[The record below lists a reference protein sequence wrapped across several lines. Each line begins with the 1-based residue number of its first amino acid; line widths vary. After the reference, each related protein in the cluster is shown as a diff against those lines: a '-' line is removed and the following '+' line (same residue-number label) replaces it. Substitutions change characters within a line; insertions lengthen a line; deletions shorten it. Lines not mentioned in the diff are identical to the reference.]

1 MIYKFLLDV
10 VRNCSPEIAL
20 DEFKALFL
28 EHRSHP
34 GNLSAFSD
42 LVLLLKHNEKDE
54 FLGTLKRCCYILVNN
69 WETQRKTHCIPALV
83 SSFTDVNWNAPI
95 ASKPRQRLQA
105 WLQEFVTSQDYED
118 LKLFTAQHLRP
129 QGENPTEADAPEPH
143 WSTRYT
149 SYLLV
154 PQFMNA
160 ENSPEQRAVAQKR
173 SQELKDKFKFDLA
186 MYTAR
191 SQSGIPDRKT
201 DLQNPT
207 GLGDDVLRLI
217 KTIVARQGRYSYS
230 HFANIFLKQIQGL
243 SYGEFKGALCNYLSY
258 STDSAVQQNSVSKQL
273 LRRIQNLYP
282 DYSDDGLDEALL
294 LRTCNRVIDFL
305 TIERNDT
312 PSDFFVF
319 ILTQGHAL
327 TLVVLLLKIVLV
339 CPNTRTHLDHQV
351 AKLIRY
357 YMQYPVDDCD
367 WVVHFFEVF
376 NIAFAIHGDRN
387 VEYNLIRIRSGK
399 TADYDSADQDLMENY
414 RIFSQYKDG
423 ASPKLIP
430 FEKPSPRQSMTS

>member
-1 MIYKFLLDV
+1 MIYKFLLGV

-42 LVLLLKHNEKDE
+42 LVLLLKHHEKDQ
-54 FLGTLKRCCYILVNN
+54 FLGTLKRCCYILINN
-69 WETQRKTHCIPALV
+69 WETQRQTQCIPDLIA
-83 SSFTDVNWNAPI
+83 SFTKIDWNTPVAT
-95 ASKPRQRLQA
+95 KPRQHLKA
-105 WLQEFVTSQDYED
+105 WLQEFVNSQDYED
-118 LKLFTAQHLRP
+118 LKLFASEHLNTRSQQQEGQGPPEQH
-129 QGENPTEADAPEPH
+129 
-143 WSTRYT
+143 WITRYT

-160 ENSPEQRAVAQKR
+160 ENSPEQRAVARKR
-173 SQELKDKFKFDLA
+173 SQELKDRFKFDLA

-191 SQSGIPDRKT
+191 SQSGIRNT
-201 DLQNPT
+201 NHDLQNPT
-207 GLGDDVLRLI
+207 GLGDEVLGLI
-217 KTIVARQGRYSYS
+217 KTIVARQGRYNYSYFS
-230 HFANIFLKQIQGL
+230 NIFLKQIKGL
-243 SYGEFKGALCNYLSY
+243 TYDKFKVALCNYLSHA
-258 STDSAVQQNSVSKQL
+258 TNLNVQQNPISQTL
-273 LRRIQNLYP
+273 FRRIHNLYP
-282 DYSDDGLDEALL
+282 NYQDEVLNDALL
-294 LRTCNRVIDFL
+294 LRTCNRTIDFL
-305 TIERNDT
+305 TIDRDDT

-327 TLVVLLLKIVLV
+327 TLVVLLLKIILV
-339 CPNTRTHLDHQV
+339 CPNSHNHLEYQI

-367 WVVHFFEVF
+367 WVINFFEVF
-376 NIAFAIHGDRN
+376 KIAFAIHGDRN
-387 VEYNLIRIRSGK
+387 VEYNLIRIRTQT
-399 TADYDSADQDLMENY
+399 TASHSPDQDLMENY

-430 FEKPSPRQSMTS
+430 FEKPSSQQPISS

>member
-1 MIYKFLLDV
+1 MIYKFFLDV

-20 DEFKALFL
+20 NEFKALFL

-42 LVLLLKHNEKDE
+42 LVLLLKHGEKDE

-83 SSFTDVNWNAPI
+83 ASFTEVNWDVPV
-95 ASKPRQRLQA
+95 ASKPRQYLAA
-105 WLQEFVTSQDYED
+105 WLKEFVSSQDYED
-118 LKLFTAQHLRP
+118 LKLFTAQHLP
-129 QGENPTEADAPEPH
+129 SKAQNKKDEDAPEPH

-191 SQSGIPDRKT
+191 SQSGMRGPEKN
-201 DLQNPT
+201 LQNPT

-243 SYGEFKGALCNYLSY
+243 SFDEFKRALCNYLSY
-258 STDSAVQQNSVSKQL
+258 STNPAVQQNSVSRQL
-273 LRRIQNLYP
+273 LRRIKKLYP
-282 DYSDDGLDEALL
+282 DYSDDILDEALI

-305 TIERNDT
+305 TVERDDT
-312 PSDFFVF
+312 PSEFFVF

-327 TLVVLLLKIVLV
+327 TLVVLLLKIVLA
-339 CPNTRTHLDHQV
+339 CPNSRIHLEHQV

-367 WVVHFFEVF
+367 WVVNFFEVF

-387 VEYNLIRIRSGK
+387 VEYNLIRIRRGNPTDPHTS
-399 TADYDSADQDLMENY
+399 DQDLMDNY

-430 FEKPSPRQSMTS
+430 FEKPSSQHPMTS